1 VLENSGLYS
10 PECSPGLRWK
20 QVWSGSSDGR
30 VCSWNSKNK
39 RLIRKIGDLKEP
51 VSSMVPVANL
61 LLGVLTVW
69 VAHFD
74 GSVSIWVSSELSQEE
89 LRRANHVSFSQI
101 FFCYVVIVF
110 KFRARFSFR

>member
-1 VLENSGLYS
+1 
-10 PECSPGLRWK
+10 
-20 QVWSGSSDGR
+20 
-30 VCSWNSKNK
+30 
-39 RLIRKIGDLKEP
+39 
-51 VSSMVPVANL
+51 MVPVANL

-101 FFCYVVIVF
+101 FF
-110 KFRARFSFR
+110 AML